1 MPVLTPFRRLTDPL
15 QVPVAASVTRTDV
28 TAGYIPD
35 GAESFWICNPNS
47 FWVRLKGSGINRING
62 IGMSGDYVAVVG
74 DTGFGTGWHFPPGYC
89 GVFMSQ
95 KPRYLST
102 IATNAQGLT
111 PGDGF
116 LELAWGSGV

>member
-15 QVPVAASVTRTDV
+15 QVPVGASAQRTDV
-28 TAGYIPD
+28 PGDYIPD
-35 GAESFWICNPNS
+35 QAESFWICNPNN
-47 FWVRLKGSGINRING
+47 FWVRLKGSGTNRLNG
-62 IGMSGDYVAVVG
+62 NTMSGDYKEVVG
-74 DTGFGTGWHFPPGYC
+74 DLGFGTGWHFPPGYC

-102 IATNAQGLT
+102 IATGAQGLT
-111 PGDGF
+111 PSDGF